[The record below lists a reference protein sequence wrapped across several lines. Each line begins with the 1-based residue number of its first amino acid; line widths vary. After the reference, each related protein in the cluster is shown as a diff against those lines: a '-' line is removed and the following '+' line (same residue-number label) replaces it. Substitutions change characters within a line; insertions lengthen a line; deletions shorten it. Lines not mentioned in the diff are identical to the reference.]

1 MGELVDRV
9 DEDDRVV
16 GVVDRAEAIEKRW
29 LHRVATTVCR
39 DPRGRILVHRR
50 SDGMSRFPG
59 QYNWLIGGA
68 AEAGESWEEAAV
80 RELGEELGVF
90 GVPVRP
96 VLRFLC
102 RGEISPYWLGVHEAV
117 VSGAVVPDPTEIAW
131 FGWFGED
138 ELVEAVARGEF
149 VSDGVEALRRY
160 LKSWRASDILPFSR
174 PCSPP
179 AGTAAGGRG
188 RWAGSPGGACGRW

>member
-9 DEDDRVV
+9 DENDLVI
-16 GVVDRAEAIEKRW
+16 GVVDRAEAIEKGW

-39 DPRGRILVHRR
+39 DPLGRILVHRR
-50 SDGMSRFPG
+50 PDGASRFPG

-68 AEAGESWEEAAV
+68 AEAGESWEQAAA

-96 VLRFLC
+96 VFRFLC
-102 RGEISPYWLGVHEAV
+102 EGEISPYWLGVHEAV
-117 VSGAVVPDPTEIAW
+117 LSG
-131 FGWFGED
+131 
-138 ELVEAVARGEF
+138 VA
-149 VSDGVEALRRY
+149 ALRRY
-160 LKSWRASDILPFSR
+160 LEPSPDGTADFRHQPPAPDTRPGHRPFSR

-179 AGTAAGGRG
+179 GGTAAGGG
-188 RWAGSPGGACGRW
+188 GGSGGSSGGGHGWS

>member
-9 DEDDRVV
+9 DEEDLVV
-16 GVVDRAEAIEKRW
+16 GVVERAEAIEKGW

-50 SDGMSRFPG
+50 PDGISRFPG

-68 AEAGESWEEAAV
+68 AEAGESYEEAAA
-80 RELGEELGVF
+80 RELSEELGVF
-90 GVPVRP
+90 GVPVRH
-96 VLRFLC
+96 VFKFLC

-117 VSGAVVPDPTEIAW
+117 VRGAIVPDPTEIDW
-131 FGWFGED
+131 YGWFGEG
-138 ELVEAVARGEF
+138 ELLEAVGRGEF

-160 LKSWRASDILPFSR
+160 L
-174 PCSPP
+174 
-179 AGTAAGGRG
+179 AA
-188 RWAGSPGGACGRW
+188 